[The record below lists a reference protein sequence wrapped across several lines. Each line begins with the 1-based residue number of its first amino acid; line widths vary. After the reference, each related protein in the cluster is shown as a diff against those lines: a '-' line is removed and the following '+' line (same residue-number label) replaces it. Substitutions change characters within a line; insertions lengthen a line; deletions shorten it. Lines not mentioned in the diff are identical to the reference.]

1 MLTLFIWFFPQNW
14 FIYIFALA
22 IWVPFFFCA
31 YQMNLKGKSMKENEL
46 NKVRKIIKYALIKIG
61 FQVNRVGFKYLCYAI
76 ELVIQDPSLIH
87 RLCKGVYAKVAE
99 EYNVKYLCI
108 ERDIRHSIEATYI
121 DRSFLEVNQMFK
133 TNIFTIDSKPKTGE
147 LIQLIVEY
155 YNLELYKQEG
165 VKF

>member
-1 MLTLFIWFFPQNW
+1 MLCHWTCHPRPI
-14 FIYIFALA
+14 
-22 IWVPFFFCA
+22 
-31 YQMNLKGKSMKENEL
+31 
-46 NKVRKIIKYALIKIG
+46 
-61 FQVNRVGFKYLCYAI
+61 
-76 ELVIQDPSLIH
+76 LIH